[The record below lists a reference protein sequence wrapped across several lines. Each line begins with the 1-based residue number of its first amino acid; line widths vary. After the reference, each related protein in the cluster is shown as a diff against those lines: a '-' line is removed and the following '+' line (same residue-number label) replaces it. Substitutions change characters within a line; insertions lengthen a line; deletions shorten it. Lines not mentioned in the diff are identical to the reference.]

1 MYVLVGMNCVPL
13 LHSFITIVVSS
24 HLEVGKGSGG
34 VGTGC
39 RQVCSIWLL
48 PHEKQKYPQMC
59 QETKE
64 SAGKGLPGPQGKLLV
79 GLGGVSGSEPLILQ
93 FGK

>member
-13 LHSFITIVVSS
+13 LHSFITIMVSS

-48 PHEKQKYPQMC
+48 SHEKQKQMC
-59 QETKE
+59 QEAKG
-64 SAGKGLPGPQGKLLV
+64 SAGKGLPDPQAQLLV
-79 GLGGVSGSEPLILQ
+79 RLGGVSGSEPLNLQ

>member
-1 MYVLVGMNCVPL
+1 MNCVPL
-13 LHSFITIVVSS
+13 LHSFITVVVSS

-39 RQVCSIWLL
+39 RQVCSIWLR

-59 QETKE
+59 QETKG
-64 SAGKGLPGPQGKLLV
+64 SADKGLPDSQGQLLM
-79 GLGGVSGSEPLILQ
+79 GLGGSVGQSP
-93 FGK
+93 